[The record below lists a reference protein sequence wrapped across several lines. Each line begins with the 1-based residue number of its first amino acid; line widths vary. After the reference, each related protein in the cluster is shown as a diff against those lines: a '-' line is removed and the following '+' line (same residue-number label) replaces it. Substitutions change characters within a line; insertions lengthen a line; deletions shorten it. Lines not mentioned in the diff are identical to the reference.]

1 MLGVYGRV
9 STLMQVTE
17 GTSLDSQIEQC
28 MKKAAELG
36 FKSHQV
42 EIFREE
48 GFSGEDIERPE
59 LNRLREMV
67 ADGLISLV
75 IVTHPDRLSRDMTD
89 KLLIMR
95 EFEKNGAEIQFTD
108 TEYSK
113 TPEGQL
119 FFNILSAIAA
129 YELAL
134 IKKRTVRGRLK
145 AVEKDKKVMP
155 MRVAPYGYDLNNSK
169 LTINEEEAKFVE
181 KIYYW
186 YVNEGLT
193 LRQIGDRLYEQGAIP
208 KRKESMNFG
217 ASSIRRILTSE
228 IYIGR
233 YIYNKRKTQKKK
245 GEKTASGKP
254 KKIYDYRDS
263 VEWKIIDDIPA
274 IIDKELYEKAQEQ
287 KEKNKTQKGGNI
299 KNQYLLKGLI
309 RCPHCNRTWNCTTYS
324 GRVDKKTGER
334 MRYPIYRCP
343 NMFPKKYGE
352 GVVKCPSKT
361 IRTEILEE
369 YIWELIIDKI
379 NKPDEFLK
387 IIDSQKSAI
396 SENWEETLQRHL
408 KRIELKEKERE
419 KIKVSFYKEWITEE
433 EMENDM
439 EKLNAELKIL
449 RAELDKLEIQIG
461 QYKNQQFNLESI
473 KSFICSVREMIERG
487 NLSFEDK
494 RYIIE
499 KLISE
504 IKVDYTEGEDVV
516 VSVIGVL
523 DDIIQTE
530 MKIENDIELSSQRE
544 EI

>member
-274 IIDKELYEKAQEQ
+274 IIDKEIYEKAQEQ

-504 IKVDYTEGEDVV
+504 IRVDYTEGEDVV

-544 EI
+544 KI

>member
-36 FKSHQV
+36 FKSHQI

-274 IIDKELYEKAQEQ
+274 IIDKEIYEKAQEQ

-504 IKVDYTEGEDVV
+504 IRVDYTEGEDVV

-544 EI
+544 KI